1 MCNIIVIS
9 IIVTSIIVTYGGSD
23 TLQNPVRDFEITQ
36 KSIDFMISLK
46 SLVISD
52 FKYL

>member
-1 MCNIIVIS
+1 MQ
-9 IIVTSIIVTYGGSD
+9 TAQIIVTYGGP